1 MAASASKVVEVPG
14 DRVPF
19 SLEIILVDMEGGRYI
34 GPILPV
40 SLADLLTGRRLA
52 GRGAPKS
59 GGGGS
64 NGGGGGNNIYIF

>member
-1 MAASASKVVEVPG
+1 MVELPG

-19 SLEIILVDMEGGRYI
+19 SLETILVDLEGGRYI

-40 SLADLLTGRRLA
+40 SLANLLTGRRLA
-52 GRGAPKS
+52 GGGTPKS

-64 NGGGGGNNIYIF
+64 NGGGGGNKKFF